1 MFPSKQQK
9 KLQVRA
15 GDTRRAKAG
24 IPAEAV
30 SGVCPHLR
38 SAGMRARERR
48 APAKPEL
55 QARAARSE
63 HHDCFKGL
71 ANRLAV
77 KQREEGGEGGFACFH
92 NGAKIYSLGR
102 ELSKVQDDRSWGRE
116 RARKER
122 RGNE

>member
-1 MFPSKQQK
+1 MFTLESTKN
-9 KLQVRA
+9 LQVRA

-55 QARAARSE
+55 QARAALS
-63 HHDCFKGL
+63 KSSTMT
-71 ANRLAV
+71 ASKASPPLAV
-77 KQREEGGEGGFACFH
+77 SSGREGGEGVSPAFTM
-92 NGAKIYSLGR
+92 GAR
-102 ELSKVQDDRSWGRE
+102 FTP
-116 RARKER
+116 
-122 RGNE
+122 